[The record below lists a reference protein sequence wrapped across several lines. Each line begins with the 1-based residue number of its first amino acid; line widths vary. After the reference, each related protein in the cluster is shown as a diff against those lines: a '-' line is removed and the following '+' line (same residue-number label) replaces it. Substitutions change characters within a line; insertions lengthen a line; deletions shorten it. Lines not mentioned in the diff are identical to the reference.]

1 MNSFIDTHSHLFVE
15 QFDED
20 RAETVARAKA
30 QGIKKVLLPNIDLDS
45 IEALK
50 NMVNDYPDYCLG
62 MMGLHPCSVGQDYKD
77 VLTKIKK
84 ELFQGKYIAVGEIGL
99 DYYWDKTFIK
109 EQKKTFSQQLNW
121 AKELKLPVAIH
132 TRDSFNDAMEIVE
145 KEQDGNLNGVFHCF
159 GGSVDEGKRVM
170 DAGFYMGIGG
180 VATFK
185 KSNHADV
192 LPQLGLERIILETD
206 SPYLA
211 PTPYRGK
218 RNESAYT
225 TIIAQKLASIYE
237 MGLDQL
243 AEKTTKNAM
252 ELFRL

>member
-1 MNSFIDTHSHLFVE
+1 
-15 QFDED
+15 
-20 RAETVARAKA
+20 
-30 QGIKKVLLPNIDLDS
+30 
-45 IEALK
+45 
-50 NMVNDYPDYCLG
+50 
-62 MMGLHPCSVGQDYKD
+62 
-77 VLTKIKK
+77 
-84 ELFQGKYIAVGEIGL
+84 
-99 DYYWDKTFIK
+99 
-109 EQKKTFSQQLNW
+109 
-121 AKELKLPVAIH
+121 
-132 TRDSFNDAMEIVE
+132 MEIVE